1 MTTTLLVQQVLN
13 GLLDGV
19 YYLLIALGLSLIFS
33 LGGIVNLAH
42 GGFFAIGAYL
52 TVTLADYLGFG
63 GAFVAAFTKRYNK
76 PPENQAWGDYIALKI
91 LAQSMNDVKSAEA
104 AKLIE
109 HWEKGAKFDLLKT
122 RPGYFRAW
130 DHQLM
135 HEMYAV
141 EALKASELKN
151 QWDIY
156 KPSPPVPGANED
168 LEAIAPT
175 KEENACT
182 FA

>member
-1 MTTTLLVQQVLN
+1 MLASASIQRSRHVREQLHDHLIVDD
-13 GLLDGV
+13 GLATIAWHGRTGPWLEGSPDDGH
-19 YYLLIALGLSLIFS
+19 LIDTPGSK
-33 LGGIVNLAH
+33 
-42 GGFFAIGAYL
+42 
-52 TVTLADYLGFG
+52 
-63 GAFVAAFTKRYNK
+63 AFVAAFTKKYNK

-91 LAQSMNDVKSAEA
+91 LAQSMNDVKSTEA
-104 AKLIE
+104 AKLVE

-168 LEAIAPT
+168 LEIIAPT

-182 FA
+182 FV

>member
-1 MTTTLLVQQVLN
+1 M
-13 GLLDGV
+13 
-19 YYLLIALGLSLIFS
+19 
-33 LGGIVNLAH
+33 
-42 GGFFAIGAYL
+42 
-52 TVTLADYLGFG
+52 
-63 GAFVAAFTKRYNK
+63 
-76 PPENQAWGDYIALKI
+76 KI
-91 LAQSMNDVKSAEA
+91 LAQSMNEVKSTEA

-156 KPSPPVPGANED
+156 KPSPPVPGPNED